1 MYGMS
6 KDQCHFTFIMK
17 IMIEII
23 PSRYVEKILQHSRQ
37 GMEIFIHFLF
47 FYFDGFPKW
56 PWWVRMRTIPR
67 VVTLYSPIFPDDD
80 PLRVAED
87 RPTYLQVR
95 LRHVGH
101 VGHVG
106 HASEVLNQRHQPRKQ
121 VYRAWKTFISLNLKA
136 DTFVGLDF

>member
-1 MYGMS
+1 MY
-6 KDQCHFTFIMK
+6 
-17 IMIEII
+17 
-23 PSRYVEKILQHSRQ
+23 L
-37 GMEIFIHFLF
+37 
-47 FYFDGFPKW
+47 
-56 PWWVRMRTIPR
+56 
-67 VVTLYSPIFPDDD
+67 PIFPDHD

-87 RPTYLQVR
+87 RPTYLQVG

-121 VYRAWKTFISLNLKA
+121 VYRAPLKGWKTFISLNLKA